1 MAAAGIGAVAVASY
15 ALRRHARDVPAGRE
29 RVARSV
35 TIRCDA
41 ESLYRRWRDPVQL
54 PRFLHAVTDVE
65 TLGEDRMRWTMR
77 ATRRA
82 LHWEVR
88 IVHDDPPRRLVWEAT
103 KGPFDAHATLTLVE
117 APHGR
122 GTEVRLAL
130 GVRGPAV
137 AVTARAARIFG
148 ISPPQ
153 FAMESLRRFKA
164 LAETGEIP
172 VAVRA

>member
-1 MAAAGIGAVAVASY
+1 MISQ
-15 ALRRHARDVPAGRE
+15 LQRRRD
-29 RVARSV
+29 
-35 TIRCDA
+35 
-41 ESLYRRWRDPVQL
+41 L
-54 PRFLHAVTDVE
+54 
-65 TLGEDRMRWTMR
+65 WTMR

-88 IVHDDPPRRLVWEAT
+88 IVHDDPPHRLVWEAT

-137 AVTARAARIFG
+137 AVTLELWAD
-148 ISPPQ
+148 
-153 FAMESLRRFKA
+153 
-164 LAETGEIP
+164 AENDGEASCCSGP
-172 VAVRA
+172 